1 MSDYEIDTKLGIFKA
16 TFYRE
21 VEQLTSDL
29 VAYTIYSTQKAQ
41 KEYEFNATAKGPQLK
56 IEKEL
61 GTEQFKRMFKTTTV
75 DNGSEFLDFQSL
87 ETSSECPHA
96 QRTIVYYCH
105 PYSSHERGTNEQ
117 LNGLIRRFI
126 PKGCHIEEL
135 TEEYIQEIQDWFHH
149 CPRRILNGGTPA
161 MLMVEYM
168 NSLATSTALMTS
180 KMELVLY
187 HTLIFN

>member
-1 MSDYEIDTKLGIFKA
+1 MGHMEMDCVLSGRGGKAALLTIIDRTTRYCFIRLMK
-16 TFYRE
+16 
-21 VEQLTSDL
+21 DH
-29 VAYTIYSTQKAQ
+29 TQSSVLLAL
-41 KEYEFNATAKGPQLK
+41 NS

-87 ETSSECPHA
+87 ETSSECPNA

-126 PKGCHIEEL
+126 PKGCHIEEF
-135 TEEYIQEIQDWFHH
+135 TEERIQEIQDWFNHY
-149 CPRRILNGGTPA
+149 PRRILNGSTPA
-161 MLMVEYM
+161 MLMEEYM
-168 NSLATSTALMTS
+168 NSLDPSTAL
-180 KMELVLY
+180 
-187 HTLIFN
+187 TLGAAR